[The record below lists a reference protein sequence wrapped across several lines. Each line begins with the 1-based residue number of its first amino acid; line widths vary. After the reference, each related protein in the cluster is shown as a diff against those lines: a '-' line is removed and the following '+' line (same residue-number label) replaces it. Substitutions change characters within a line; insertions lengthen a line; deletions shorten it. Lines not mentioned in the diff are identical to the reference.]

1 MFSMN
6 RDWMIHFFKICFKII
21 YFYKNCY
28 SVKTILERKIAVG
41 FIFSCIL
48 SNSGTFKATQTLTH
62 EISGN
67 GLYSQKLPFTKNK
80 TIRNKH
86 QNLHLNMNMRQILN
100 IKDVVVL
107 VFNGFYR
114 DEKKNK

>member
-1 MFSMN
+1 M
-6 RDWMIHFFKICFKII
+6 
-21 YFYKNCY
+21 
-28 SVKTILERKIAVG
+28 KTILERKIAVG

-100 IKDVVVL
+100 LKNVVVL
-107 VFNGFYR
+107 VLTAFT
-114 DEKKNK
+114 EIKKNK

>member
-1 MFSMN
+1 MAHS
-6 RDWMIHFFKICFKII
+6 KQ
-21 YFYKNCY
+21 
-28 SVKTILERKIAVG
+28 
-41 FIFSCIL
+41 
-48 SNSGTFKATQTLTH
+48 TQTLTH

-86 QNLHLNMNMRQILN
+86 QNLHLNMNMRQILS
-100 IKDVVVL
+100 IKNVVVL

-114 DEKKNK
+114 DKKKQTNEMKRNTKLKKYLKV